1 MVRLQT
7 GFCRP
12 FGLIVENREEG
23 FSRKRKKGRHRDP
36 LTKMVIIPSKACSS
50 SRGCSSKFFF
60 LFPTITVPLFSPV
73 VWQKIC
79 PKGRIRALV
88 RAASNETRTIFSM
101 EILVQL
107 SRRRMSRHMR
117 TLSSLFSFPSLFT
130 WIKVD
135 LFSPSIFPFYSSR
148 FFGYRIIR
156 MDKFVTLNEIRT
168 NFIPLPRVYVC
179 EITKRKRFR
188 ANVNIHDA
196 AKEFQ
201 LEVGSVNFNHN
212 YSRPLFIG
220 CSV

>member
-168 NFIPLPRVYVC
+168 NPSPAYTCAKLRS
-179 EITKRKRFR
+179 
-188 ANVNIHDA
+188 ANGFA
-196 AKEFQ
+196 
-201 LEVGSVNFNHN
+201 
-212 YSRPLFIG
+212 PT
-220 CSV
+220 

>member
-1 MVRLQT
+1 
-7 GFCRP
+7 
-12 FGLIVENREEG
+12 
-23 FSRKRKKGRHRDP
+23 
-36 LTKMVIIPSKACSS
+36 MVIIPSKACSS

-156 MDKFVTLNEIRT
+156 MDKFVTLNEIPPPPRT
-168 NFIPLPRVYVC
+168 RVRNYEAQTVSRQRKYTRC
-179 EITKRKRFR
+179 REGISIRSGKRKF
-188 ANVNIHDA
+188 
-196 AKEFQ
+196 
-201 LEVGSVNFNHN
+201 
-212 YSRPLFIG
+212 
-220 CSV
+220 